1 MKDIIRF
8 KNIIEESLQKI
19 DFPSSPKN
27 LYEPIKY
34 ILSLEAK
41 RIRSIALLI
50 AHHLYNKDYTQ
61 ALSAALAIEM
71 FHNFTLIHDDIMD
84 KAPIRRGK
92 KTIHEKWN
100 KNIGILSG
108 DLLMILAYN
117 MLSGLPKNML
127 SKTIIRFNEISI
139 KVCEGQQ
146 LDMNY
151 QKLNHIN
158 EKQYLEMIRLKT
170 ATLIGLSLELGGYL
184 AKMNTNEI
192 KTLYKI
198 GELFGIGFQLSDDLL
213 DVYGDKNF
221 GKKIGGD
228 ILENKN
234 TFLSVKAYEL
244 SKKDDRKNLDYWKK
258 NNKSSKEKIKKI
270 TEIFNKLNLKKIT
283 EKKIK
288 IFFDLAYKKL
298 DYLKIKEFDKEE
310 LKNYLNLLFE
320 RKL

>member
-1 MKDIIRF
+1 MQFEKYHKEIDKKLSKIKLNNTPKELYDPIRYVLKMKSKRVRPILAILAYKLAGRNWKKII
-8 KNIIEESLQKI
+8 K
-19 DFPSSPKN
+19 PC
-27 LYEPIKY
+27 
-34 ILSLEAK
+34 LSLE
-41 RIRSIALLI
+41 L
-50 AHHLYNKDYTQ
+50 
-61 ALSAALAIEM
+61 

-127 SKTIIRFNEISI
+127 SKTIIRFNEVSI

-192 KTLYKI
+192 NTLYKI

-244 SKKDDRKNLDYWKK
+244 SKKDDRENLDYWKK

>member
-1 MKDIIRF
+1 MQFEKYHKEIDKKLSKIKLNNTPKELYDPIRYVLKMKSKRVRPILAILAYKLVNRNWEKII
-8 KNIIEESLQKI
+8 K
-19 DFPSSPKN
+19 PC
-27 LYEPIKY
+27 
-34 ILSLEAK
+34 LSLE
-41 RIRSIALLI
+41 L
-50 AHHLYNKDYTQ
+50 
-61 ALSAALAIEM
+61 

-127 SKTIIRFNEISI
+127 SKMIIRFNEVSI

-244 SKKDDRKNLDYWKK
+244 SKKDDRENLDYWKK
-258 NNKSSKEKIKKI
+258 NNNSSKEKIKKI

-298 DYLKIKEFDKEE
+298 DYLEIKEFDKEE

-320 RKL
+320 RKI

>member
-1 MKDIIRF
+1 MQFEKYHKEIDKKLSKIKLNNTPKELYDPIRYVLKMKSKRVRPILAILAYKLVNRNWEKII
-8 KNIIEESLQKI
+8 K
-19 DFPSSPKN
+19 PC
-27 LYEPIKY
+27 
-34 ILSLEAK
+34 LSLE
-41 RIRSIALLI
+41 L
-50 AHHLYNKDYTQ
+50 
-61 ALSAALAIEM
+61 

-244 SKKDDRKNLDYWKK
+244 SKKDDRENLDYWKK
-258 NNKSSKEKIKKI
+258 NNNSSKEKIKKI

-320 RKL
+320 RKI

>member
-1 MKDIIRF
+1 MQFEKYHKEIDKKLSKIKLNNTPKELYDPIRYVLKMKSKRVRPILAILAYKLVNRNWEKII
-8 KNIIEESLQKI
+8 K
-19 DFPSSPKN
+19 PC
-27 LYEPIKY
+27 
-34 ILSLEAK
+34 LSLE
-41 RIRSIALLI
+41 L
-50 AHHLYNKDYTQ
+50 
-61 ALSAALAIEM
+61 

-192 KTLYKI
+192 NTLYKI

-244 SKKDDRKNLDYWKK
+244 SKKDDRENLDYWKK
-258 NNKSSKEKIKKI
+258 NNNSSKEKIKKI

>member
-1 MKDIIRF
+1 MQFEKYHKEIDKKLSKIKLNNTPKELYDPIRYVLKMKSKRVRPILAILAYKLVSRNWKKII
-8 KNIIEESLQKI
+8 K
-19 DFPSSPKN
+19 PC
-27 LYEPIKY
+27 
-34 ILSLEAK
+34 LSLE
-41 RIRSIALLI
+41 L
-50 AHHLYNKDYTQ
+50 
-61 ALSAALAIEM
+61 

-117 MLSGLPKNML
+117 MLSGLPENML
-127 SKTIIRFNEISI
+127 SKTIIRFNEVSI

-192 KTLYKI
+192 NTLYKI

-244 SKKDDRKNLDYWKK
+244 SKKDDRENLDYWKK

-320 RKL
+320 RKI

>member
-1 MKDIIRF
+1 MQFEKYHKEIDKKLSKIKLNNTPKELYDPIRYVLKMKSKRVRPILAILAYKLVSRNWKKII
-8 KNIIEESLQKI
+8 K
-19 DFPSSPKN
+19 PC
-27 LYEPIKY
+27 
-34 ILSLEAK
+34 LSLE
-41 RIRSIALLI
+41 L
-50 AHHLYNKDYTQ
+50 
-61 ALSAALAIEM
+61 

-127 SKTIIRFNEISI
+127 SKTIIRFNEVSI

-213 DVYGDKNF
+213 DVYGNKNF

-234 TFLSVKAYEL
+234 TFLSIKAYEL
-244 SKKDDRKNLDYWKK
+244 SKKDDRENLDYWKK
-258 NNKSSKEKIKKI
+258 NNNSSKEKIKKI

>member
-1 MKDIIRF
+1 MQFEKYHKEIDKKLSKIKLNNTPKELYDPIRYVLKMKSKRVRPILAILAYKLVNRNWEKII
-8 KNIIEESLQKI
+8 K
-19 DFPSSPKN
+19 PC
-27 LYEPIKY
+27 
-34 ILSLEAK
+34 LSLE
-41 RIRSIALLI
+41 L
-50 AHHLYNKDYTQ
+50 
-61 ALSAALAIEM
+61 

-127 SKTIIRFNEISI
+127 SKTIIRFNEVSI

-192 KTLYKI
+192 NTLYKI

-244 SKKDDRKNLDYWKK
+244 SKKDDRENLDYWKK

>member
-1 MKDIIRF
+1 MQFEKYHKEIDKKLSKIKLNNTPKELYDPIRYVLKMKSKRVRPILAILAYKLVNRNWEKII
-8 KNIIEESLQKI
+8 K
-19 DFPSSPKN
+19 PC
-27 LYEPIKY
+27 
-34 ILSLEAK
+34 LSLE
-41 RIRSIALLI
+41 L
-50 AHHLYNKDYTQ
+50 
-61 ALSAALAIEM
+61 

-244 SKKDDRKNLDYWKK
+244 SKKDDRENLDYWKK

-320 RKL
+320 RKI

>member
-1 MKDIIRF
+1 MQFEKYHKEIDKELSKIKLNNNPKELYDPIRYVLKMKSKRVRPILAILAYKLLNRNWKGII
-8 KNIIEESLQKI
+8 K
-19 DFPSSPKN
+19 PC
-27 LYEPIKY
+27 
-34 ILSLEAK
+34 LSLE
-41 RIRSIALLI
+41 L
-50 AHHLYNKDYTQ
+50 
-61 ALSAALAIEM
+61 

-92 KTIHEKWN
+92 RTIHEKWN

-117 MLSGLPKNML
+117 MLSDLPKNML
-127 SKTIIRFNEISI
+127 SKTIMRFNEVSI

-151 QKLNHIN
+151 QKKSHIN

-170 ATLIGLSLELGGYL
+170 ATLLGLSLELGGYL
-184 AKMNTNEI
+184 AKMNLNEV

-213 DVYGDKNF
+213 DVYGNKNF

-228 ILENKN
+228 ILENKK

-244 SKKDDRKNLDYWKK
+244 SKKEDRENLDYWKK
-258 NNKSSKEKIKKI
+258 NNNSSKEKIEKT

-288 IFFDLAYKKL
+288 LFFDLAYKKL
-298 DYLKIKEFDKEE
+298 DSLEIKKLYKEE

-320 RKL
+320 RKI